1 MKTIGSIG
9 SILEQPKL
17 PIAFVG
23 TYPPRECGIA
33 TFTCDTTNA
42 IARLNPRSG
51 SYVIAVNDSGRSYQY
66 NENVV
71 FTIDQDDHSSYVKAA
86 AFINNS
92 AAEIVNIQ
100 HEYGIFGGLWGDNL
114 LFLLEHLK
122 KPVVTTFHTTLPE
135 PDFYVRRL
143 TQFIA
148 HYSEKVIGLTQ
159 KSIDLLTDE
168 YGIDD
173 SKLKVVFH
181 GVPDVRKV
189 STQHFK
195 KLFNVEDRLV
205 ISTFGLI
212 NSSKGIE
219 YMIDA
224 LPSII
229 SHHPDVIYL
238 VLGQTH
244 PVVRQREGESYRQQL
259 AEQVKRLGLEDYVVF
274 VNRYLSFNDLVKY
287 LLATDV
293 YVTPYL
299 NKNQIV
305 SGTLAYAVGCGKAIV
320 STPYLYAEEALAEG
334 RGIIVDFKDSR
345 AMARAVNHILS
356 DKAFKAKLEA
366 ATYKYG
372 RRMIW
377 SVVAKEYMV
386 IFNEALRKQKVKE
399 SKIVSPKFAPTQK
412 LAKESLPFV

>member
-1 MKTIGSIG
+1 MKNIS

-33 TFTCDTTNA
+33 TFTCDITNA
-42 IARLNPRSG
+42 IARQNSRSG
-51 SYVIAVNDSGRSYQY
+51 SYVVALNNPGCSYPY
-66 NENVV
+66 NENVAL
-71 FTIDQDDHSSYVKAA
+71 TIDQDDHSSYIRAA
-86 AFINNS
+86 TFINNS
-92 AAEIVNIQ
+92 PAEIVNIQ

-114 LFLLEHLK
+114 LFMLEHLK

-135 PDFYVRRL
+135 PDFYVKKL

-148 HYSEKVIGLTQ
+148 HYSQKVIGLTQ
-159 KSIDLLTDE
+159 TSIDLLEDV
-168 YGIDD
+168 YGIDG
-173 SKLKVVFH
+173 SKLNVVYH

-189 STQHFK
+189 STQRFK
-195 KLFNVEDRLV
+195 KLFNVDGRLV

-219 YMIDA
+219 HMIDA

-229 SHHPDVIYL
+229 SQHPDVIYL

-244 PVVRQREGESYRQQL
+244 PVVKQKEGESYRESL
-259 AEQVKRLGLEDYVVF
+259 NDRVKKLGLEDYVVF

-305 SGTLAYAVGCGKAIV
+305 SGTLAYAIGCGKAIV

-334 RGIIVDFKDSR
+334 RGIVVDFKDSR
-345 AMARAVNHILS
+345 AMGQAVSRILS
-356 DKAFKAKLEA
+356 DKAFKAKMEA

-372 RRMIW
+372 RRMVW
-377 SVVAKEYMV
+377 PVVAKEYITM
-386 IFNEALRKQKVKE
+386 FNEALRRQKVKE
-399 SKIVSPKFAPTQK
+399 FKVASPKLAPTQK
-412 LAKESLPFV
+412 LVKESLPFV